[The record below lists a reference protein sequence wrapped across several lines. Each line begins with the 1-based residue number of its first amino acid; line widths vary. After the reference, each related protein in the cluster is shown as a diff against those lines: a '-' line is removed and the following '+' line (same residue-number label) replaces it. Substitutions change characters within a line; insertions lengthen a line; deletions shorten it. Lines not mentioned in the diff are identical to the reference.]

1 MKPRTLNSLVT
12 TLTVVFLALAEPC
25 LAQSRGLVSIARTA
39 ANGNKIVD
47 LFVAIG
53 PTDRVI
59 GVWDGNFSNNGGP
72 GGTTFFVQRTGPGT
86 RGFAPY
92 LGSNTNSDSTD
103 SFCTIGAGVDC
114 LPGSICPNGQV
125 FAGFGWEAGGWTTAS
140 NVVPPNAGWYILL
153 SPPGI
158 SAIPLATFPG
168 SRLNSSPQA
177 AALTHGVWCAHW
189 VMPAATTTARATVGF
204 TVYNTV
210 IGTTEAVTVTN
221 FEQLPVPDSDGDGIQ
236 DAADNCPTAPNPS
249 QADCDGNGL
258 GDACDSTPD
267 CNGNGRKDSC
277 DIASGA
283 SADIDA
289 NGTPDECQTVTVP
302 GNFATIQSAID
313 AAPATEMR
321 IIRVAAGTYAERLV
335 VDGKP
340 VRIIGAGS
348 ASTVVDAT
356 GLGGTAVTVRG
367 GAGRGTVL
375 KGLTVRG
382 GSGSPS
388 PTSPAYSI
396 AGGLLVD
403 RCSPTVEDCR
413 FTANSAPYGGGTY
426 VFWSPFPG
434 ALFRNCAFDANG
446 ATSFGGAVDAYEAW
460 CTFEGCSFAAN
471 TSPVR
476 GGAVHASNGSG
487 SIEPDP
493 ALVFRGCA
501 FTGNTS
507 GRGAA
512 VDHDDSEPGVPLALE
527 SCTITG
533 NTSTD
538 AFPGNAAV
546 AAAQPRIIRM
556 TGTTACRNTPR
567 NVQPQALAQDS
578 SGNTVCDCAADLNG
592 DGTVNGADLGAL
604 LSFGGPAGGLP
615 QADIDGSGTVDG
627 FDLAIMLAAWGECQ
641 G

>member
-1 MKPRTLNSLVT
+1 MKR
-12 TLTVVFLALAEPC
+12 
-25 LAQSRGLVSIARTA
+25 
-39 ANGNKIVD
+39 
-47 LFVAIG
+47 FVAATIG
-53 PTDRVI
+53 TVSLAGSADAGI
-59 GVWDGNFSNNGGP
+59 
-72 GGTTFFVQRTGPGT
+72 
-86 RGFAPY
+86 RGFAAFHRTATNGNVVVDLVVVTDRAPDRV
-92 LGSNTNSDSTD
+92 LNVFGVNTSSTFVQLTGILNRGMKPDCGSSSTRPSTVD
-103 SFCTIGAGVDC
+103 SFCTVGVDGGT
-114 LPGSICPNGQV
+114 PY
-125 FAGFGWEAGGWTTAS
+125 FGAYYASCATTADSCFPYGWTSQGSTM
-140 NVVPPNAGWYILL
+140 PPNACWYISPATLADNTSEPL
-153 SPPGI
+153 SNFAG
-158 SAIPLATFPG
+158 T
-168 SRLNSSPQA
+168 RLNSSASA
-177 AALTHGVWCAHW
+177 ASGTFGVWIGHW
-189 VMPAATTTARATVGF
+189 VFAPGTSSALISCSASVKDAITGATTTASA
-204 TVYNTV
+204 
-210 IGTTEAVTVTN
+210 TN
-221 FEQLPVPDSDGDGIQ
+221 FQQLAAACPDTDADGICNS
-236 DAADNCPTAPNPS
+236 ADNCPTAPNPS

-493 ALVFRGCA
+493 ALVFRGCT

-556 TGTTACRNTPR
+556 TGTTACQNAPR
-567 NVQPQALAQDS
+567 NVQPQALTQDS

-604 LSFGGPAGGLP
+604 LSFWGPAGGLP

-627 FDLAIMLAAWGECQ
+627 FDLAIMLAAWGAC
-641 G
+641 GN